1 MMRRFAFPAPAL
13 AVTRAWSLPP
23 ALAAMALLL
32 SCVTIN
38 IYFPAAAAERAA
50 DRIIKEI
57 LEAEEG
63 IELPPEARRGA
74 AMPLPLARLAV
85 LLPAAQAQEADFD
98 ISTPAIDALRARMKT
113 RHGALAPYYASGAI
127 GYDDQGN
134 VAIRDLAQVPLRE
147 RQTVQ
152 RLVSE
157 ENRDR
162 ADLYAEIAEANGHPE
177 WTDEVRQ
184 TFATRWIANAP
195 GSFWIRKG
203 GQWTR

>member
-1 MMRRFAFPAPAL
+1 MTRRFALPTPAL
-13 AVTRAWSLPP
+13 AVARALSLAPT
-23 ALAAMALLL
+23 MLLL

-63 IELPPEARRGA
+63 IELPPEARRGG

-85 LLPAAQAQEADFD
+85 LLPVAQAQEADFD
-98 ISTPAIDALRARMKT
+98 VRTPAISALRARMKE
-113 RHGALAPYYASGAI
+113 RHGALARHYTSGAI
-127 GYDDQGN
+127 GYDDQGD
-134 VAIRDLAQVPLRE
+134 VAIRDLGQVPLRE
-147 RQTVQ
+147 RQAVQ

-177 WTDEVRQ
+177 WTDEVRR
-184 TFATRWIANAP
+184 TFAERWIANAP
-195 GSFWIRKG
+195 AAFWIRQDG
-203 GQWTR
+203 EWTQ